1 MKNVMD
7 RLCISSETY
16 NIELEDILALKD
28 TGVPYECKDKVVIL
42 LRKNQP
48 DTLLSGR
55 KYLEQLK
62 SENAKYASVR
72 IAFISEISPYNFI
85 SVFVRP
91 LRKKYQYWS
100 SNIYH
105 MDPAEIRKMKI
116 ERSFRNKDNA
126 YTFTNPLYY
135 RTDEERLSRYEELY
149 NSIKNGYDDNCPIE
163 IMPLR
168 MVGVKDT
175 VNNGHHRL
183 GIALE
188 CGLKRVAINFKVIG
202 QAPRILR
209 PLFKFG
215 ANLTMKLKQR
225 QKS

>member
-1 MKNVMD
+1 MNN
-7 RLCISSETY
+7 LCISSETY
-16 NIELEDILALKD
+16 NIEIDDILTLGDAGL
-28 TGVPYECKDKVVIL
+28 PYEGSDNVVIL

-48 DTLLSGR
+48 DTLLFGR
-55 KYLEQLK
+55 KFLEK
-62 SENAKYASVR
+62 SKKENKTHASTR
-72 IAFISEISPYNFI
+72 IAFVSEISPCNFI
-85 SVFVRP
+85 SVFIRP

-105 MDPAEIRKMKI
+105 MDPTEIRRMKI
-116 ERSFRNKDNA
+116 ERSFRTKNNA

-135 RTDEERLSRYEELY
+135 RTDEERMSRYEKLY
-149 NSIKNGYDDNCPIE
+149 DSIEKGYDDKYPIE

-188 CGLKRVAINFKVIG
+188 CGLNRVAVNFKVIG
-202 QAPRILR
+202 KAPRILK
-209 PLFKFG
+209 PLFKLG
-215 ANLTMKLKQR
+215 AELAMKLKQR
-225 QKS
+225 KKS

>member
-1 MKNVMD
+1 MKN
-7 RLCISSETY
+7 LCLSSETY
-16 NIELEDILALKD
+16 NIELNDILVLPDANIPFATED
-28 TGVPYECKDKVVIL
+28 HVVVL

-48 DTLLSGR
+48 DTLLCGR
-55 KYLEQLK
+55 SYVEQAKQNNQKYIG
-62 SENAKYASVR
+62 VR
-72 IAFISEISPYNFI
+72 IAFSPEIKPYDFI

-116 ERSFRNKDNA
+116 ERSFRTKENA
-126 YTFTNPLYY
+126 YTFTNPIYR
-135 RTDEERLSRYEELY
+135 RTDEERIARYENLY
-149 NSIKNGYDDNCPIE
+149 NSIKKGYNDKYPIE

-183 GIALE
+183 GIAIE
-188 CGLKRVAINFKVIG
+188 CGLNRVAVNFKVIG

-209 PLFKFG
+209 PLCKLC
-215 ANLTMKLKQR
+215 ANLTMKLKQHK
-225 QKS
+225 KS

>member
-1 MKNVMD
+1 MNN
-7 RLCISSETY
+7 LCISSEIY
-16 NIELEDILALKD
+16 PIELKD
-28 TGVPYECKDKVVIL
+28 VLVLRDADLPYNGKDKVVIL
-42 LRKNQP
+42 LRKNMP
-48 DTLLSGR
+48 DALLCGR
-55 KYLEQLK
+55 KYLERAEK
-62 SENAKYASVR
+62 ENRKYIDVR
-72 IAFISEISPYNFI
+72 IAFISEIHPCNFL
-85 SVFVRP
+85 SVFIRP

-105 MDPAEIRKMKI
+105 MDPAEIRRMRI
-116 ERSFRNKDNA
+116 ERSFRTKENA

-135 RTDEERLSRYEELY
+135 RTEKERLSRYEKLY
-149 NSIKNGYDDNCPIE
+149 NSLKKGYDDKHPIE

-188 CGLKRVAINFKVIG
+188 CGLDRVAVNFKVIG
-202 QAPRILR
+202 KAPRILR
-209 PLFKFG
+209 PIFKFG

-225 QKS
+225 QKF